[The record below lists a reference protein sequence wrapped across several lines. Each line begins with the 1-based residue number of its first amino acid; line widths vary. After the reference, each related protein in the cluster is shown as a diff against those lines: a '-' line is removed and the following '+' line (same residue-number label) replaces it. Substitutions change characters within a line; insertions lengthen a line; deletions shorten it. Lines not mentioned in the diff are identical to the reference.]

1 MVAAES
7 CKFGAVVT
15 SLAPASLSSHRHLPG
30 KRVSSSAALDWD
42 SSLVEVI
49 EQPSVA
55 TEFTTPATPDLLV
68 VMGLL
73 GPLQVQS
80 RVGGRWQAAQYH
92 SGTIGLTAPGS
103 SDTLRWHMIN
113 SSPRMTLHVHLPSE
127 LLETTRAD
135 LPRAARIADLDA
147 LDLKDLVAAAI
158 LRALH
163 SALRRQAEAVVA
175 DSLAQ
180 ALAAQLLSP
189 STAGAAAQ
197 AIASGGLSQRAMN
210 CVVDYMHAHLPDQI
224 ALADLAKQVH
234 LSKFHFLRAFKASVG
249 MTPHRYLTELR
260 MQRAVELLAS
270 QRHTVS
276 AIASL
281 CGYASVGRF
290 TAVFRQHYGVPPSSY
305 YRL

>member
-15 SLAPASLSSHRHLPG
+15 SLALASLSSHRHLPG

-49 EQPSVA
+49 EQPAVA

-135 LPRAARIADLDA
+135 LPRASRIADLDA
-147 LDLKDLVAAAI
+147 LDLKISSRPPFCGRYTVLCVGRRRPWSPI
-158 LRALH
+158 RWH
-163 SALRRQAEAVVA
+163 KPLRR
-175 DSLAQ
+175 
-180 ALAAQLLSP
+180 
-189 STAGAAAQ
+189 
-197 AIASGGLSQRAMN
+197 N
-210 CVVDYMHAHLPDQI
+210 
-224 ALADLAKQVH
+224 
-234 LSKFHFLRAFKASVG
+234 FF
-249 MTPHRYLTELR
+249 PHRLR
-260 MQRAVELLAS
+260 VPQRKPTHRVGY
-270 QRHTVS
+270 RS
-276 AIASL
+276 A
-281 CGYASVGRF
+281 R
-290 TAVFRQHYGVPPSSY
+290 
-305 YRL
+305 